1 MSDVIPLLDGKATAT
16 RVTKARDMLRM
27 DRDHLASV
35 SPQQHSRRLGG
46 VRVGAIEIWRIDGTD
61 PDDWV
66 GLLWVVEIDTED
78 DEVRYLGD
86 VTLHSS
92 ARDRAALLEFLVL
105 REAVPGCWHTRD
117 QFARL
122 ALSPA
127 LVNAVQRGA
136 CETMQVR
143 FNDTLWTFT
152 LGWCGV
158 LAAVA
163 GPDDR
168 LGGWPIH

>member
-61 PDDWV
+61 PDDW
-66 GLLWVVEIDTED
+66 
-78 DEVRYLGD
+78 EVRYLGD